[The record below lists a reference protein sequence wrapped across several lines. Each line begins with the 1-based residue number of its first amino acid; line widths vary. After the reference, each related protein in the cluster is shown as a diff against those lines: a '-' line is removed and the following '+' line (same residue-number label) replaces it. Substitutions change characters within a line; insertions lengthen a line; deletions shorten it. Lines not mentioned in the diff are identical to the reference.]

1 VIANRIW
8 QHHFGCG
15 LVRTENDFGAR
26 GARPTHPEL
35 LDFLAARLIESG
47 WSIKALHRL
56 ILQSQTY
63 QQSSDASAVAAQ
75 RDPQNS
81 LLSHFGRRRLDAE
94 EIRDSLLVLG
104 GNLDRSFGGPHPFPP
119 VQTWGFTQHAPFSA
133 VYDTNRR
140 SVYLMTQRIRRHPFL
155 ALFDG
160 PDGNVSTA
168 HRDSTT
174 VPTQSLFLMNDPFVH
189 AQSSRFAELLTAAA
203 TDEDQRIACAFEQ
216 AFARPPDAEERV
228 QSAQFLAQYRREL
241 AHTESSGVDR
251 VKVSWAAFARTLF
264 ARNEFLFID

>member
-1 VIANRIW
+1 MIANRIW
-8 QHHFGCG
+8 QHHFGYG

-26 GARPTHPEL
+26 GARPTHPAL
-35 LDFLAARLIESG
+35 LDFLAARLVESG

-63 QQSSDASAVAAQ
+63 QQSSDVSAVADQ

-81 LLSHFGRRRLDAE
+81 RLSHFGRRRLDAE
-94 EIRDSLLVLG
+94 EIRDSLLLLG

-133 VYDTNRR
+133 VYETNRR

-160 PDGNVSTA
+160 PDANVSTA

-174 VPTQSLFLMNDPFVH
+174 VPTQSLVP
-189 AQSSRFAELLTAAA
+189 
-203 TDEDQRIACAFEQ
+203 DE
-216 AFARPPDAEERV
+216 
-228 QSAQFLAQYRREL
+228 
-241 AHTESSGVDR
+241 
-251 VKVSWAAFARTLF
+251 
-264 ARNEFLFID
+264 